1 MTIIGILAEV
11 INNSDVV
18 STCWICVT
26 LVLATSA
33 HYCSSTSY
41 YFTADKSHRSIVWL
55 CSSVVHVLLEG
66 SVFLKVVYAR
76 ITTQISVLQ

>member
-18 STCWICVT
+18 STCICVT
-26 LVLATSA
+26 LFLGTSA

-41 YFTADKSHRSIVWL
+41 YFTADKSHHSIAWVCL
-55 CSSVVHVLLEG
+55 SGVDVPLEDR
-66 SVFLKVVYAR
+66 VFLKVVYAR
-76 ITTQISVLQ
+76 IATQISVLQ